1 VSARALVYG
10 LAGLALGMFLVGPV
24 GYVDLLQSAGRATLV
39 VGVGCLIVG
48 VSRLATAVDQL
59 AARAGGGS

>member
-10 LAGLALGMFLVGPV
+10 IAGLALGLFLVGPLAHYPV
-24 GYVDLLQSAGRATLV
+24 LESAGRATLV
-39 VGVGCLIVG
+39 VSVGFLLVG

-59 AARAGGGS
+59 AARGGGS